1 MAEVKR
7 IQVQEARRKVQD
19 GEALFVCAYDSEEMC
34 GGIRLEKGLT
44 MGEFNARL
52 PEIPKEK
59 EIIFY
64 CN

>member
-7 IQVQEARRKVQD
+7 IQIQEARRKVQD

-34 GGIRLEKGLT
+34 GGIRLEKALT
-44 MGEFNARL
+44 MGELNARL
-52 PEIPKEK
+52 PEVPKEK

>member
-7 IQVQEARRKVQD
+7 IQIQEARRKVQD

-34 GGIRLEKGLT
+34 GGIRLEKALT

-52 PEIPKEK
+52 PEIPREK
-59 EIIFY
+59 EIVFY